1 MKHELL
7 ACLVLC
13 SSLFSGCLDSNDN
26 TASELEESQQII
38 EEMEL
43 KISNLSSQLDGVNN
57 TILELQVLQSQLNE
71 ISSQLDE
78 ANNTI
83 LELQYL
89 LTISNESA
97 EGMYWPMRFES
108 YNSTGFYMNHANWNN
123 NLWERVIF
131 DDYGVPLVNYSWGFE
146 YVPTTAFHWGLVS
159 YSKWVETG
167 NTSNWDD
174 AVKIAEW
181 AVQNQSEDGAW
192 LWGFSHNY
200 SRGVLGELSSGWP
213 GGMTQGL
220 GMSFLVRMYSVT
232 NDTRYLNAA
241 LNATQPL
248 QETVEDGGVVRMFN
262 DQWIWYEEYPTPDNG
277 SYVLNGFIYTL
288 IGLYD
293 NWLILSSNVSGELYG
308 KGIESLQHMISM
320 FDLGCN
326 SSYDLVHHSIGGSAP
341 NIARTGYH
349 NLHISLLSVINVIEG
364 DLLVDVE
371 DRWLD
376 YAMGQCFAS
385 PNGAN

>member
-1 MKHELL
+1 MF
-7 ACLVLC
+7 
-13 SSLFSGCLDSNDN
+13 SSLFSGCLESNDN
-26 TASELEESQQII
+26 MASELEESQQIT

-43 KISNLSSQLDGVNN
+43 EISNLSSQLDEANN
-57 TILELQVLQSQLNE
+57 TILELQALQVQLNE

-83 LELQYL
+83 LELQNL
-89 LTISNESA
+89 LTILNESA
-97 EGMYWPMRFES
+97 AGMYWPMRFES
-108 YNSTGFYMNHANWNN
+108 YNSTGPYMNHANWNN
-123 NLWERVIF
+123 NLWDRVTF
-131 DDYGVPLVNYSWGFE
+131 DDHGVPLVNYSWGTE

-159 YSKWVETG
+159 YSRWVETG
-167 NTSNWDD
+167 NISNLDN
-174 AVKIAEW
+174 ATMIAEW
-181 AVQNQSEDGAW
+181 AVENQSEGGAW

-200 SRGVLGELSSGWP
+200 SRGVLGELTAGWP

-220 GMSFLVRMYSVT
+220 GMSFLVRMYSIT

-248 QETVEDGGVVRMFN
+248 QETVEDGGVMRVFN
-262 DQWIWYEEYPTPDNG
+262 NQWIWYEEYPTPNNG

-293 NWLILSSNVSGELYG
+293 NWLILGSNESGEMYG
-308 KGIESLQHMISM
+308 NGVESLHQMISM

-326 SSYDLVHHSIGGSAP
+326 SSYDLVHHSIPSSAP
-341 NIARTGYH
+341 NIARTLYH
-349 NLHISLLSVINVIEG
+349 NLHITLLSVINAIED

-371 DRWLD
+371 DRWLN

-385 PNGAN
+385 PNGANS